1 MKGSRT
7 GLAGTVASLLI
18 LAPALC
24 AAPSASGQVG
34 EAWVARYH
42 GPGNS
47 WDKAHA
53 IAVDPAGNI
62 YVTGGSVGVGTES
75 DYCTLKYNRLGNVL
89 WIARYDGPDHL
100 WEDANALALDRDGN
114 VYITGLSYGRATNY
128 DIATVKYDPKGN
140 ELWAGRYAAP
150 GPG

>member
-53 IAVDPAGNI
+53 IAVDPAGNV

-75 DYCTLKYNRLGNVL
+75 DYCTLKYNRLGNEL
-89 WIARYDGPDHL
+89 WTARYDGPGHGGDS
-100 WEDANALALDRDGN
+100 ANGLVIDSEGN
-114 VYITGLSYGRATNY
+114 VLVAGGSPGAGTGSDYVT
-128 DIATVKYDPKGN
+128 IKYD
-140 ELWAGRYAAP
+140 A
-150 GPG
+150 